1 MVATQTA
8 IMANETEIANA
19 MVSLGLEVWKEAL
32 LDEIEL
38 NRRLS
43 KSIEQCKKGETL
55 TMEELDKRVTERFN
69 NGYYLR

>member
-1 MVATQTA
+1 MATETA
-8 IMANETEIANA
+8 VLANETEIANA
-19 MVSLGLEVWKEAL
+19 MASLGLEVWKEAL

-43 KSIEQCKKGETL
+43 KSIEQFKKGETL
-55 TMEELDKRVTERFN
+55 TMEELDKRVMEKFD

>member
-1 MVATQTA
+1 MATETA
-8 IMANETEIANA
+8 VLANETEIANA
-19 MVSLGLEVWKEAL
+19 MVNLGLEVWKEAL

-55 TMEELDKRVTERFN
+55 TMEELDKRVMEKFD

>member
-1 MVATQTA
+1 MATETA
-8 IMANETEIANA
+8 VLANETEIANA
-19 MVSLGLEVWKEAL
+19 MVSLGLEVWKEVL

-38 NRRLS
+38 NRRLN

-55 TMEELDKRVTERFN
+55 TMEELDKRVMEKFE